1 MWKERLIQDC
11 KSLFDAKCGDVPEEN
26 IEPVLRRIYL
36 SVIDRFWMEHI
47 DTMQSLREKVALYG
61 YAQLDPLVIYKKES
75 FTMFQQLL
83 AMIKQETFGTVM
95 RLDVSRRQQPTLQV
109 GPSFNPNMM
118 NILQQVAGS
127 VPTQPTKQTPKQA
140 QLAQAF
146 ATPSTSSD
154 GVEVLEI
161 QDTPVMK
168 HTTKIKP
175 NDKVTIK
182 YADGRIVSDVKYKK
196 VKEEVESGKAM
207 IV

>member
-1 MWKERLIQDC
+1 M
-11 KSLFDAKCGDVPEEN
+11 
-26 IEPVLRRIYL
+26 LRRIYL

-83 AMIKQETFGTVM
+83 IMIKQETLGTVM
-95 RLDVSRRQQPTLQV
+95 RLDVTKWQQPTIQV

-118 NILQQVAGS
+118 NILQEVAGNL
-127 VPTQPTKQTPKQA
+127 PAQTAKQTPKQA

-146 ATPSTSSD
+146 AAPTD

-161 QDTPVMK
+161 QDAPTVRH
-168 HTTKIKP
+168 HTKTKP

>member
-1 MWKERLIQDC
+1 M
-11 KSLFDAKCGDVPEEN
+11 
-26 IEPVLRRIYL
+26 LRRIYL

-83 AMIKQETFGTVM
+83 IMIKQETLGTVM
-95 RLDVSRRQQPTLQV
+95 RLDVARWQQPTIQV

-118 NILQQVAGS
+118 NILQEVAGNL
-127 VPTQPTKQTPKQA
+127 PAQTPKQTPKQA

-146 ATPSTSSD
+146 ATSSDD

-161 QDTPVMK
+161 KDEQITRH
-168 HTTKIKP
+168 HTKTKP